1 MLMGAVSRRAATDRA
16 IRAAE
21 LAGGVD
27 VRAEPH
33 DQLLWSIWHQ
43 RDRVEKLDKVM
54 GTLVRRAGID
64 PQASGLRRDD
74 PVWAAAIPATRAVF
88 DSQQDV
94 VKQLGNM
101 SIQYVRLGFESREL
115 ELKESMADM
124 FLVAIT
130 RTLEQLELTARQRR
144 MAPRV
149 VEESVKLLEA
159 A

>member
-1 MLMGAVSRRAATDRA
+1 MRSSRRAATERA

-21 LAGGVD
+21 AAGGVD

-43 RDRVEKLDKVM
+43 RDRIEKLDLVM
-54 GTLVRRAGID
+54 QTLVTRAGID
-64 PQASGLRRDD
+64 PMGSGLRRDD
-74 PVWAAAIPATRAVF
+74 PVWAAAIPATRSVF
-88 DSQQDV
+88 EQQQGV
-94 VKQLGNM
+94 VKQLGAM

-115 ELKESMADM
+115 ELREQVADM
-124 FLVAIT
+124 FLHAIS
-130 RTLEQLELTARQRR
+130 RVLDQLDLSPRQARA
-144 MAPRV
+144 APRV